1 MINSHKDFKDI
12 KLYYLKNTVTL
23 IKQYFENLSQMN
35 LQKKT
40 VLVKQKPYCLFITG
54 EKIELAK
61 GLFFSIKFMIHR
73 KETSKWTLN

>member
-35 LQKKT
+35 LQKKNS
-40 VLVKQKPYCLFITG
+40 TG
-54 EKIELAK
+54 KTK
-61 GLFFSIKFMIHR
+61 
-73 KETSKWTLN
+73 TLLSFYNRGKKLN

>member
-35 LQKKT
+35 LQKKNS
-40 VLVKQKPYCLFITG
+40 TG
-54 EKIELAK
+54 KTK
-61 GLFFSIKFMIHR
+61 
-73 KETSKWTLN
+73 TLLSFYYRGKKLN

>member
-54 EKIELAK
+54 GK
-61 GLFFSIKFMIHR
+61 
-73 KETSKWTLN
+73 N